1 MSHFKLKKEIFNRP
15 IRLTEQDEKD
25 PVLTFDEFFTNYSL
39 SEIRQINQDMDQA
52 CLTSDTPPFHE
63 PEERA
68 ALLNYREYEEKVL
81 EAAFIIYQTDR
92 AKPKASQDN
101 DSHTAEPQSP
111 KPPADTPPAR
121 LFSTSILSHYANL
134 DALARGLSTLQV
146 DVAALTEI
154 IVPAWCEETLAE
166 TNQFLSGSP
175 QQDSSEAKKQPID
188 LKDLKNRILQLQGR
202 LAKLCGISLD
212 LLTRPFPGKINS

>member
-39 SEIRQINQDMDQA
+39 SEVRQINQDMDQA
-52 CLTSDTPPFHE
+52 CLTSDTPPYDD

-92 AKPKASQDN
+92 AKPKATQN
-101 DSHTAEPQSP
+101 TDSHTAELQSP

-121 LFSTSILSHYANL
+121 LFSTSILSQYPKL
-134 DALARGLSTLQV
+134 DALARGLSALQV

-154 IVPAWCEETLAE
+154 IVPAWCEEVLAE

-175 QQDSSEAKKQPID
+175 QQDSSEPKKQLID
-188 LKDLKNRILQLQGR
+188 LKDLKNRVLQLQNR
-202 LAKLCGISLD
+202 TAKLCRISLEM
-212 LLTRPFPGKINS
+212 LSRTVPR